1 MSSFSWIIHNG
12 RDFGQHEALDNKL
25 NTKLTTSFLK
35 DTPDIVCIDIY
46 LIKYDY
52 IFIIF

>member
-1 MSSFSWIIHNG
+1 MSSFGWSIHNG

-35 DTPDIVCIDIY
+35 DTPDIVRIHV
-46 LIKYDY
+46 
-52 IFIIF
+52 